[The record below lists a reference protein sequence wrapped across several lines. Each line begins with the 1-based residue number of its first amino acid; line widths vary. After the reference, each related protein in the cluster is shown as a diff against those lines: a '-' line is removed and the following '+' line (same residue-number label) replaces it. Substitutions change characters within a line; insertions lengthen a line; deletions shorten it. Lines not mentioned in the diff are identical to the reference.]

1 MARIA
6 EVPFRE
12 VERLVQ
18 VAFPGARSRRTVKID
33 QRASYHVSDYW
44 DGGSRDECRFVKLA
58 TMQVI
63 SAKEVAA
70 LTNGHIYNLA
80 FGEVWLSPGYIVV
93 EHCIFCGK
101 DMGYRIYVNDTSALV
116 EHVKMPQLTA

>member
-12 VERLVQ
+12 VERLVRT
-18 VAFPGARSRRTVKID
+18 AFPGAKSRRTVKID
-33 QRASYHVSDYW
+33 QRAKYHVNDYW
-44 DGGSRDECRFVKLA
+44 GGGSRDECRFIKLA

-63 SAKEVAA
+63 SAQEVPS
-70 LTNGHIYNLA
+70 LTEGHVYSLA
-80 FGEVWLSPGYIVV
+80 MGEVELSPGFIVV

-101 DMGYRIYVNDTSALV
+101 DLGYRIYCNEVQQLAG
-116 EHVKMPQLTA
+116 HVPLPQLSV